1 MAVSTSPYVQNDYQS
16 ANTFRPYQLPVNDI
30 FKSLVAQNQYWDQGA
45 LKVKNR
51 YQDARGL
58 NLVTDDNKK
67 RRDDFMKNAES
78 QLVKLNSMNLGDPSV
93 QRQGLNLLKPLFDD
107 NNIAGEDM
115 TVKTLDTEYSKALR
129 SRDDKGGKTYNPA
142 SMQNILFEKSL
153 LTSALNRA
161 DGWQKLGQVSR
172 YTPYVDISGELKNI
186 MSIAKERGIVDWSE
200 SGNPYTLIKTTKS
213 GVDKIRLQN
222 LLDEMG
228 SPQLKEQLRV
238 EARNN
243 YYSQLTANPENV
255 DNYYQGLAS
264 NFYDTHINDLKIVEA
279 KLSYAKSRATDP
291 SEISTYEESLK
302 NLTGK
307 ITKANTDKAQYIQTL
322 SGLSDV
328 NNLAK
333 NRELVENLGLAT
345 GIQKISDNLAY
356 EDIDI
361 DYQENK
367 ALIAEQNYQIALENL
382 KIAREKNERE
392 KKQLENPFQG
402 TGVVPEARPQDAALE
417 SNDQRVKAAKDY
429 LFNKD
434 DIELKKAT
442 ISTLLSPAA
451 LDRLS
456 EKEMDTRT
464 IGDNHALIDEEVDEL
479 AKFAFNFTNKMVA
492 DGKMQPSSINLT
504 VEDYKNAFKKKTVP
518 QLYSD
523 LSRMMLA
530 NPDFTSDVVTDIYG
544 KPKGQE
550 TAAVLQRHIND
561 AQKHRLNIHTQVLR
575 DTPTYLGELS
585 RYFTDGGKTLISDEE
600 IEKAWVRYKAD
611 ILPPKELSEGRQ
623 VVYTY
628 SEEKDPYFNSKYPKV
643 RQLHEKQPNEKFISV
658 TDVLDLQ
665 KSGKGANVRTYV
677 NTTSYIDSFKDD
689 FKKTIDNKMRDLYL
703 SIGARRA
710 NTAMETFQFGPGK
723 GDDAQ
728 SNRILQMATIDA
740 NYIRETEGKYKGSE
754 DFVDFLK
761 SNQKDVVSYTIHSP
775 GIDETYPYLTFAINE
790 TKDNKDA
797 VNEYKNFKLY
807 VQPDGKFIDTKWMS
821 KQGNLKHVAF
831 PGAVIAIQ
839 DLPKLGTQ
847 VKVVNMGS
855 ENNIMPKIFL
865 SNKIINPAAND
876 EENQYFTEAQIEAMI
891 ISNYPGTSSLKE
903 VVERYYDDNIANFNS
918 VFADKMLKLQNSITE
933 YIKKKNAKS
942 N

>member
-51 YQDARGL
+51 YQDARDL

-129 SRDDKGGKTYNPA
+129 SRDEKGGKNYNPA

-213 GVDKIRLQN
+213 GVDKIRLQA

-243 YYSQLTANPENV
+243 YYSQLTANPENI

-264 NFYDTHINDLKIVEA
+264 NFYDTHINDLKIAEA

-333 NRELVENLGLAT
+333 NRELVEKLGLAT

-361 DYQENK
+361 DYEENK
-367 ALIAEQNYQIALENL
+367 ALIAQQNYEIALENL

-417 SNDQRVKAAKDY
+417 SNDQKVKAAKDY
-429 LFNKD
+429 LLNNN

-585 RYFTDGGKTLISDEE
+585 RYFTDGGKTLISDDE
-600 IEKAWVRYKAD
+600 IKKAW
-611 ILPPKELSEGRQ
+611 
-623 VVYTY
+623 
-628 SEEKDPYFNSKYPKV
+628 EKYQNNP
-643 RQLHEKQPNEKFISV
+643 
-658 TDVLDLQ
+658 
-665 KSGKGANVRTYV
+665 TYV
-677 NTTSYIDSFKDD
+677 KTVRREKSAKTVRGESDIIYSNFIIPSFESFKEVV
-689 FKKTIDNKMRDLYL
+689 DNKMRGLYL

-790 TKDNKDA
+790 TKDNKNA

-865 SNKIINPAAND
+865 SNKIINPAAKD
-876 EENQYFTEAQIEAMI
+876 KEDPYFTEAQIEAMI